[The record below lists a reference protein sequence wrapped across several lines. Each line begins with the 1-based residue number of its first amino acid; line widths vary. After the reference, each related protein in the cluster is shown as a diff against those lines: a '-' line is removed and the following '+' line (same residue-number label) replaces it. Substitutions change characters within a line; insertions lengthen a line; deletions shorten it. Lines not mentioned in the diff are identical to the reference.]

1 MDRFGNDT
9 GLLLE
14 ILRDRTDCRVTG
26 FFINTERKN
35 NLMQNLRCMK
45 QGLSFEE
52 QSELWE
58 DLKKEGFGCVES
70 EGYQEF
76 YIIDGKK
83 MESGTEELVI
93 NEGMSKTKMKSA
105 FIKNRKGKF
114 LSKKM
119 LSQFAE
125 FIS

>member
-1 MDRFGNDT
+1 
-9 GLLLE
+9 
-14 ILRDRTDCRVTG
+14 
-26 FFINTERKN
+26 
-35 NLMQNLRCMK
+35 MQNVRCMK
-45 QGLSFEE
+45 QELTFEE
-52 QSELWE
+52 QGELWE
-58 DLKKEGFGCVES
+58 DLKKEGFARLES

-76 YIIDGKK
+76 YVIDGKK

-93 NEGMSKTKMKSA
+93 NEGMSKTKIRSA